1 MPILHGG
8 PFDGEDWEIPMIN
21 FYTGYFRI
29 GLTPKYKIVAE
40 KGLLPTNIEMKTV
53 EYRYD
58 FYDRKWTYHEPD

>member
-8 PFDGEDWEIPMIN
+8 PFDGEDWEIPRIN

-29 GLTPKYKIVAE
+29 DLTPKYKIVAE
-40 KGLLPTNIEMKTV
+40 EGHLPTNMEMKTV

-58 FYDRKWTYHEPD
+58 FNDREWTYYEPD